1 MKIEKTYL
9 INKKELTWHSYYNVT
24 DQEYNLL
31 KEEEIDPA
39 IYQQMIDLHEAPGIF
54 EFQDAM
60 VFHLDVPIKKKGSSI
75 IQTHPFSIYLKGNK
89 LITFIHEP
97 FVIQTLLNES
107 SLAQLKTPFDF
118 VLYLIETIILSYS
131 PLLKEVR
138 EESQSNDT
146 LIRKDTTNDSLYKML
161 DLQKT
166 LVYFISS
173 INLNDTVIEL
183 IKNKYQD
190 ELVDYQNKKIAIL
203 LIESKQI
210 MTMSTLYQEIVDTTS
225 NVLSSIINNNVNDI
239 MKVMT
244 VWTVIQNSAMII
256 SGIYGMNIIGLPFTS
271 FGITMIITALICLI
285 TWFALK
291 RKL

>member
-1 MKIEKTYL
+1 MKTEKTYL
-9 INKKELTWHSYYNVT
+9 INKKELTWHSYYNVA

-54 EFQDAM
+54 ELQAAM